1 MMTSGVATPK
11 HASNNIITVMA
22 IPAMNPANRPAPIAF
37 HMENGFAV
45 FTPGD
50 F

>member
-1 MMTSGVATPK
+1 MMTSGVPTPK

-22 IPAMNPANRPAPIAF
+22 IPATNPANRPATIAF
-37 HMENGFAV
+37 HMENGLAV